1 MSKLSRFI
9 HKSHNVSV
17 LMYHIVCPA
26 KYRRA
31 VFTEEVDKVLRS
43 VCLEIEK
50 RYQIEFLEIGT
61 DGDHVHFLVQ
71 SVPTYSPT
79 NIVRKIKSITAR
91 EIFKQVP
98 EVKRQLWGGEFWS
111 DGYFINT
118 VSKHGS
124 EKRVAE
130 YVKNQGKDYM
140 MLHKK
145 DPTRTPRDLGQMFFM

>member
-1 MSKLSRFI
+1 
-9 HKSHNVSV
+9 
-17 LMYHIVCPA
+17 
-26 KYRRA
+26 
-31 VFTEEVDKVLRS
+31 
-43 VCLEIEK
+43 
-50 RYQIEFLEIGT
+50 
-61 DGDHVHFLVQ
+61 VQ

-130 YVKNQGKDYM
+130 YVKIRERIIL

-145 DPTRTPRDLGQMFFM
+145 DPTRTPEIWVRCSSCR